1 MIVDTAHL
9 GHDVKLQKT
18 ANKVCLFLLILIYSI
33 EKKPLSW
40 NLSDEYIFVQ
50 ILINIRKTDMSLML
64 QLAVN
69 VTTYSEFNYFEIF

>member
-1 MIVDTAHL
+1 MLIFVNSDL
-9 GHDVKLQKT
+9 FNWKKT
-18 ANKVCLFLLILIYSI
+18 
-33 EKKPLSW
+33 LSW

-69 VTTYSEFNYFEIF
+69 VTTYNEFNYFDIF